1 MLVQSRP
8 ETAPHTATIEIDARV
23 VMSLRRE
30 AAKRLT
36 TVPALIRHVA
46 GEPSLV
52 RAILDDD

>member
-1 MLVQSRP
+1 M
-8 ETAPHTATIEIDARV
+8 APHTATIEIDARV

-36 TVPALIRHVA
+36 TVPALIRQVLDVVA